1 MGACTTTEETGKLSR
16 IREYFKGKCCMVIGL
31 QETKHENTAAAARYL
46 TEGEG
51 LQAWGTPGV
60 KRADGKGAKM
70 MMAEVMLMWD
80 KAAGVR
86 CQVHRAE
93 RDSKA

>member
-1 MGACTTTEETGKLSR
+1 
-16 IREYFKGKCCMVIGL
+16 MVIGL

-70 MMAEVMLMWD
+70 MMAGVMIMWD

-86 CQVHRAE
+86 CIEQREIVKHRIIYQC
-93 RDSKA
+93 DL